1 MLVAL
6 AMNKSNLS
14 RRDFLK
20 LASAGSLA
28 FALRELR
35 LDRVL
40 AAPVTIQRGR
50 ITFSGIPLYDAPRF
64 TANKIRNFGADQVV
78 EITAVDE
85 NGEQGNPFNS
95 VWYQINEEG
104 YTYSGWVQPV
114 ETNYQKPIFNIP
126 EKGQL
131 GEITV
136 PFSDTKKEPYVY
148 AERGYRIYY
157 GSTHWVKQVIV
168 TREEK
173 SIWYRIYDNVL
184 RNYLY
189 VPSYAMRLVPSEEL
203 SPLSPDIPD
212 EQKSIVVDL
221 AAQLVTAFEGEKLVF
236 SQRCS
241 SGAKGTE
248 TPKGE
253 FRTYHKG
260 PSIHMTNQGD
270 ALEGIYDLP
279 GVPWVAFFTGNGDGF
294 HGTYWHNDYGRP
306 RSRGCVNLP
315 HEAAKFLYRWT
326 KPNLPPEE
334 DYVNL
339 PGEGTR
345 VQIF

>member
-1 MLVAL
+1 MS
-6 AMNKSNLS
+6 KSDLS

-28 FALRELR
+28 FALSDLR
-35 LDRVL
+35 LDRAF
-40 AAPVTIQRGR
+40 AASPTRQGR
-50 ITFSGIPLYDAPRF
+50 ITWSGIPLYDAPNF
-64 TANKIRNFGADQVV
+64 NAKKIHLFGADQVV
-78 EITAVDE
+78 EITSVDE

-95 VWYQINEEG
+95 AWYQINGEG

-126 EKGQL
+126 EKGQV
-131 GEITV
+131 GEIVV
-136 PFSDTKKEPYVY
+136 PFSDTRKEPYVY
-148 AERGYRIYY
+148 AKRGYRLYY
-157 GSTHWVKQVIV
+157 GTTHWVKRFIV
-168 TREEK
+168 TRDEK
-173 SIWYRIYDNVL
+173 SIWYEIFDKVVKKSF
-184 RNYLY
+184 Y
-189 VPSYAMRLVPSEEL
+189 VPSHDIRLVSNDELALASPEVPEE
-203 SPLSPDIPD
+203 
-212 EQKSIVVDL
+212 EKSIVVDL
-221 AAQLVTAFEGEKLVF
+221 ATQLVTAFEGEKLVF

-270 ALEGIYDLP
+270 AIEGIYDLP

-306 RSRGCVNLP
+306 RSHGCVNLP
-315 HEAAKFLYRWT
+315 SDAAKFLYRWT
-326 KPNLPPEE
+326 KPHVPPDA
-334 DYVNL
+334 DYVHL
-339 PGEGTR
+339 PGKGTR
-345 VQIF
+345 VQIL